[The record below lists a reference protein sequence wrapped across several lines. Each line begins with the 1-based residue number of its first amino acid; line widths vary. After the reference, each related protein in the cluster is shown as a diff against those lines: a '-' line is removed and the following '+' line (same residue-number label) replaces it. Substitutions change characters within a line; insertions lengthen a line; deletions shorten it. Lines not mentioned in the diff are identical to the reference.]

1 VEPVDVLYEDGGR
14 METTPLLTTRE
25 CSAPLRDV
33 RSMLGLP
40 LEPELIIRLCE
51 KMQLGPARLE
61 GEGQQQA
68 ITVR

>member
-1 VEPVDVLYEDGGR
+1 VWDNSVKGHGR
-14 METTPLLTTRE
+14 I
-25 CSAPLRDV
+25 
-33 RSMLGLP
+33 SMLGLP